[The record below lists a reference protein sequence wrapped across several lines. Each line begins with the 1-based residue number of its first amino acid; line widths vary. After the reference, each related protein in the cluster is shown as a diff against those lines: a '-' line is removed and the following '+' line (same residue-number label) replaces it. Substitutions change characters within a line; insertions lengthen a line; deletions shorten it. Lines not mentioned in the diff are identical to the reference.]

1 MKLTP
6 DFFHYK
12 STTMVARDL
21 LGKKIVHQIG
31 NECYEAYITETEAY
45 LGKDDEAAHSYG
57 NRLTKRTR
65 IMFQSPGHIYM
76 YQMHQQVLLNII
88 TMSEGIPEAVLIRA
102 VEPVSDSTLMSR
114 NRGGRTGRE
123 ISNGPG
129 KLTQALKLSMQ
140 DYGKTIFT
148 SNIWLEEGRIPKQIS
163 STVRIG
169 IPNKRLSTFYPLRFT
184 VQGNPF
190 LSGKKEPI
198 DSQSGWRSLQVAE
211 GAELLY
217 NEESGEEA

>member
-6 DFFHYK
+6 AFFDYK
-12 STTMVARDL
+12 STIMAARDL
-21 LGKKIVHQIG
+21 LGKKIVHETE
-31 NECYEAYITETEAY
+31 NERYEAYITETEAY

-88 TMSEGIPEAVLIRA
+88 TMPEGVPEAVLIRA
-102 VEPVSDSTLMSR
+102 VEPVHQLAEMSR

-129 KLTQALKLSMQ
+129 KLTQALRLTMQ
-140 DYGKTIFT
+140 DYGKTIFN
-148 SNIWLEEGRIPKQIS
+148 SNIWLEEGKIPQRIE

-169 IPNKRLSTFYPLRFT
+169 IPNKRLATFYPLRFT

-190 LSGKKEPI
+190 LSGKKGLMDPH
-198 DSQSGWRSLQVAE
+198 SGWRSLPVAE
-211 GAELLY
+211 GTELLY